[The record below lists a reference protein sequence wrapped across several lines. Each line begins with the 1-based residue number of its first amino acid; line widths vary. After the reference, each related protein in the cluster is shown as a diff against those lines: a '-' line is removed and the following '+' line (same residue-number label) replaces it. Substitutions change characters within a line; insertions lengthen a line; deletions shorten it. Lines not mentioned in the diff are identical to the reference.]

1 MRWLQPRCSQ
11 ARASSRATRYYG
23 PNNLAEFS
31 SLGPAFDGRMKPD
44 IVAPGVN
51 IMSANSDANMYAPP
65 ASSPSAL
72 TFTRTRRYS
81 FQCRDSFEG
90 RDKSRTLMSGTSM
103 ATPIA
108 AGAAALVRQCDCSC
122 PVPTARVDASNWR
135 AGICGR
141 GGTQPGIL
149 FLGIPS
155 IRQARFYGR

>member
-1 MRWLQPRCSQ
+1 
-11 ARASSRATRYYG
+11 
-23 PNNLAEFS
+23 
-31 SLGPAFDGRMKPD
+31 MKPD

-51 IMSANSDANMYAPP
+51 IMSANSDANMYTRA
-65 ASSPSAL
+65 ALATSPSAL

-122 PVPTARVDASNWR
+122 PVSTARVDASNWR

-155 IRQARFYGR
+155 IRQARFYGQ

>member
-1 MRWLQPRCSQ
+1 MAAAALFPSTGVLTRC
-11 ARASSRATRYYG
+11 RYYG

-51 IMSANSDANMYAPP
+51 IMSANSDANMCKRDAP
-65 ASSPSAL
+65 AASPSSI
-72 TFTRTRRYS
+72 TCTRRYS

-108 AGAAALVRQCDCSC
+108 AGAAALVRQCDNSRR
-122 PVPTARVDASNWR
+122 VPTAHVDANNWR
-135 AGICGR
+135 SGTCGR
-141 GGTQPGIL
+141 VGTRPVSPLLIIQ
-149 FLGIPS
+149 S
-155 IRQARFYGR
+155 IRQARFYER

>member
-1 MRWLQPRCSQ
+1 MAAAVLLFHRLPHLLL
-11 ARASSRATRYYG
+11 RYYG

-51 IMSANSDANMYAPP
+51 IMSANSDANMYNRAAPT
-65 ASSPSAL
+65 ASLSSL
-72 TFTRTRRYS
+72 TCTRRYS

-108 AGAAALVRQCDCSC
+108 AGAAALVRQCDNSRA
-122 PVPTARVDASNWR
+122 VPTAHVGANNWR
-135 AGICGR
+135 AGTCGR
-141 GGTQPGIL
+141 VGTPRATP
-149 FLGIPS
+149 FLGIQS
-155 IRQARFYGR
+155 IRQARFYER

>member
-1 MRWLQPRCSQ
+1 MISKADGATLKSKLPVNVSADDKGTPKCDTPPF
-11 ARASSRATRYYG
+11 SRRSNCHISRYHAFSPTIRYYS

-51 IMSANSDANMYAPP
+51 IMSANSDANMYKHAASNPIAPP
-65 ASSPSAL
+65 RL
-72 TFTRTRRYS
+72 TCCRRYS

-108 AGAAALVRQCDCSC
+108 AGAAALVRQY
-122 PVPTARVDASNWR
+122 R
-135 AGICGR
+135 
-141 GGTQPGIL
+141 
-149 FLGIPS
+149 PS
-155 IRQARFYGR
+155 SHV

>member
-1 MRWLQPRCSQ
+1 MRFSSVILPPYHQR
-11 ARASSRATRYYG
+11 ARLSSCIRYYG

-51 IMSANSDANMYAPP
+51 IMSANSDANMYPP
-65 ASSPSAL
+65 SRVAANPACAL
-72 TFTRTRRYS
+72 TRCPTNRNRKSLVIIRARYS

-108 AGAAALVRQCDCSC
+108 AGAAALVRQFDASASACR
-122 PVPTARVDASNWR
+122 PTACDLCIA
-135 AGICGR
+135 
-141 GGTQPGIL
+141 
-149 FLGIPS
+149 
-155 IRQARFYGR
+155 